1 MVYILP
7 FRSFFILGITHYPE
21 RIVSIFFLPYLN
33 QKKTPLTKRGVLCLY
48 VRSLPSNLELGITLY
63 NEIFNSL
70 HMAIII
76 PISKPP
82 R

>member
-7 FRSFFILGITHYPE
+7 FRSFFILGITHYPFWV
-21 RIVSIFFLPYLN
+21 VSIFFAVFKS
-33 QKKTPLTKRGVLCLY
+33 KKTPLIKRGVLCLY